1 MQQERSGESNQ
12 APAPPA
18 ADEHSRD
25 HTGQLATAAQK
36 GNEPGDQRRSQDA
49 KRHAREVTVALDYD
63 IDKGDFEA
71 LHRTEIAGA
80 EQTEPGVNRVD
91 KKTICQP
98 RPGLAAA
105 AYPGYHLPKSE

>member
-1 MQQERSGESNQ
+1 MQQERSGESDQ

-18 ADEHSRD
+18 ADEHARD

-49 KRHAREVTVALDYD
+49 KRHAREVTAALDYD

-71 LHRTEIAGA
+71 IHRSETAGA
-80 EQTEPGVNRVD
+80 EQTEPGVTRVD

-98 RPGLAAA
+98 HPGLAAA
-105 AYPGYHLPKSE
+105 SYPGYHRPKSE